1 MDTGE
6 TKADVGSRRLPPD
19 LIVEPSPG
27 TSLFVVRPCHRRA
40 ADWLISM
47 VGDVPVDD
55 RNLEDVVLAALT
67 TGFNVSLKFQAQPR
81 MLGGLP
87 AAPDVH

>member
-1 MDTGE
+1 MKPTTDERSG
-6 TKADVGSRRLPPD
+6 RLIPD
-19 LIVEPSPG
+19 LVVEPSPIN
-27 TSLFVVRPCHRRA
+27 LFVVKPCHRPA

-67 TGFNVSLKFQAQPR
+67 AGFNVSLPFQAQPR
-81 MLGGLP
+81 VVGGLP
-87 AAPDVH
+87 AAPDVD